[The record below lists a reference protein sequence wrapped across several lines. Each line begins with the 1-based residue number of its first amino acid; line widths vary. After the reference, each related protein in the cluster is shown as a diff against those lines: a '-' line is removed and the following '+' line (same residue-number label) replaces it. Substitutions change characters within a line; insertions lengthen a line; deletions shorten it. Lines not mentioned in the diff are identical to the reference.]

1 MLTKLVLIAV
11 FGAAG
16 ALARFGLGGLVA
28 RLYGG
33 TFPAGTFAINFIGCF
48 LFGLVWPLAEERLL
62 ISSEVRTIILVGF
75 MGSFTTFSTLMF
87 ETGELLRDSEWTL
100 ALINLGGQI
109 LLGMIGLIV
118 GMAIGRSL

>member
-1 MLTKLVLIAV
+1 MLAKLVLIAV

-33 TFPAGTFAINFIGCF
+33 TFPAGTFTVNFIGCF

-62 ISSEVRTIILVGF
+62 ISSETRTIILVGF
-75 MGSFTTFSTLMF
+75 MGSFTTFSSLIF

-100 ALINLGGQI
+100 AVVNIGGQV
-109 LLGMIGLIV
+109 LLGMIGLIA

>member
-1 MLTKLVLIAV
+1 MITKLVLIAV

-109 LLGMIGLIV
+109 LLGMIGLIA

>member
-1 MLTKLVLIAV
+1 MLAKLALIAV

-28 RLYGG
+28 RVYGG
-33 TFPAGTFAINFIGCF
+33 SFPAGTFAVNLIGCF

-62 ISSEVRTIILVGF
+62 ISSEARTIILVGF
-75 MGSFTTFSTLMF
+75 MGSFTTFSTLIF

-100 ALINLGGQI
+100 ALVNMGGQV
-109 LLGMIGLIV
+109 LLGLVGLIA
-118 GMAIGRSL
+118 GMAIGRSV